1 MKRLPFLSCLLP
13 LLLLG
18 CGASETSDTDK
29 NSQQLYISF
38 HESIEGW
45 KHGFSDYTYSDE
57 TDYAFSAGQVELPA
71 PLNTLVTESSPATKR
86 KGYKLS
92 SNNHSDDVFM
102 FITREYQGLEPN
114 RLYDFDFE
122 LAFATNAQKNCV
134 GIGGAPGEA
143 VTIKAGASK
152 TEPKSVNNGNNVY
165 SMNIDKGN
173 QTTGGLD
180 AIALGNFANDRECGN
195 ADTSYMKKTLVSERG
210 RFSAYTDNNGKIWI
224 IFGTDSGYEGT
235 TSIYFMQAKVWAT
248 KR

>member
-1 MKRLPFLSCLLP
+1 MKP
-13 LLLLG
+13 LISVSILFSSMVLTA
-18 CGASETSDTDK
+18 CGGNDILDLDK
-29 NSQQLYISF
+29 NSRQLQISY
-38 HESIEGW
+38 HESVEGW
-45 KHGFSDYTYSDE
+45 KQGFSDYTANT
-57 TDYAFSAGQVELPA
+57 TDYAFSAGQVELPV
-71 PLNTLVTESSPATKR
+71 PLNETTTTGKR

-102 FITREYQGLEPN
+102 FITREFDGLEAN

-122 LAFATNAQKNCV
+122 LTFATNAQKNCV

-173 QTTGGLD
+173 QTTGGID
-180 AIALGNFANDRECGN
+180 AVAIGTFANERECGN
-195 ADTSYMKKTLVSERG
+195 TDTSYMKKTLRNERG

-235 TSIYFMQAKVWAT
+235 TTIYFMQAKVWAT
-248 KR
+248 KH